1 MIFEG
6 TVLVGPEYG
15 PVEGR
20 VVVEDGYITAIEETQ
35 ARTNDLI
42 VPAFVNAHTHVGDSI
57 AKEVGGGLSL
67 KELVAPPD
75 GLKHR
80 LLDQASREDVVDA
93 IRRSLGFMERTG
105 TAAFLDFREN
115 GVEGVKRLRE
125 AANHR
130 AIQALVFARGS
141 VAAMEAG
148 EGFGASGAHDGEFS
162 PQRTA
167 ARQADKPFAIH
178 AGEAS
183 PSDVNAALDLDPD
196 FLVHMVHTDPLHLER
211 VEERGTPIVVCP
223 RSNLVTNVG
232 LPDIPTLLEITNV
245 ALGTDNVFLNAP
257 SMFRE
262 MEFTAKCCDVE
273 ATDVLRMATR
283 AGAEIANLNCGTIE
297 KGREARLMVLDGE
310 SDNLSGAQDIVRAIV
325 RRAGVSDVKSV
336 RLDSPA
342 HTV

>member
-20 VVVEDGYITAIEETQ
+20 VVVEDGYITAIEEAQ

-57 AKEVGGGLSL
+57 VKEAGGGLSL
-67 KELVAPPD
+67 AELVAPPD

-80 LLDQASREDVVDA
+80 LLDQANREDIVSG
-93 IRRSLGFMERTG
+93 IRRSLAFMERSG
-105 TAAFLDFREN
+105 TAAFFDFREN
-115 GVEGVKRLRE
+115 GVEGVERLRE
-125 AANHR
+125 GAQHR

-148 EGFGASGAHDGEFS
+148 DGFGASGAHDADFGRE
-162 PQRTA
+162 RTA
-167 ARQADKPFAIH
+167 TRKAKKPFAIH
-178 AGEAS
+178 AGEANS
-183 PSDVNAALDLDPD
+183 SDVNAALDLDPD
-196 FLVHMVHTDPLHLER
+196 FLVHMTHTEPLHLER
-211 VEERGTPIVVCP
+211 VEERGTPVVVCP
-223 RSNLVTNVG
+223 RSNLVTDVG
-232 LPDIPTLLEITNV
+232 LPDISTLLEKTNV

-262 MEFTAKCCDVE
+262 MEFTAKCCNVE
-273 ATDVLRMATR
+273 ATDILRMATR

-297 KGREARLMVLDGE
+297 EGREARLMILDGN
-310 SDNLSGAQDIVRAIV
+310 SDNLSGAQDIVRAVV

-336 RLDSPA
+336 RLDHPNYML
-342 HTV
+342 